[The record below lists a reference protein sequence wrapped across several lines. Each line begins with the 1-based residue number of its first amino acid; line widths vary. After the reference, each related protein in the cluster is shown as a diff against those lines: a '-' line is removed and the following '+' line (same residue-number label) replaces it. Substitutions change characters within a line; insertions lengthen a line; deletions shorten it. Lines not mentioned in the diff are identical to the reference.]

1 MFTPIKFNVMS
12 FMETYFSSSVDLKIA
27 RLSIIHKLL
36 NAVFVLLLC
45 YFSLPILPVLA
56 EDYQI
61 GSGDVLSITV
71 YGYDEL
77 KTKVR
82 VSETGS
88 IEFPL
93 IGTVQLGGIKTS
105 AASRKIEEMLSDG
118 YIVKPQVQIYIEEFK
133 SKKVAALGPFNKPGL
148 IELSGPTTLLELIS
162 KAGGLQKDAGETITV
177 TREEVGGGQ
186 KNITIN
192 VKKLIDE
199 GDAASNIPILGGE
212 TIAVAKGEPPVCYLT
227 GQVKKPGAYP
237 WTKNSNVLKMVSLA
251 GGFTGMAAESRI
263 KLTRVTHGKKQVM
276 EEVSMDTLVQSDD
289 VIEVPESFF

>member
-1 MFTPIKFNVMS
+1 MTM
-12 FMETYFSSSVDLKIA
+12 YFSPA
-27 RLSIIHKLL
+27 AGRRLFS
-36 NAVFVLLLC
+36 AVFLLLLLC
-45 YFSLPILPVLA
+45 CTLSAKA

-71 YGYDEL
+71 FGYDEL
-77 KTKVR
+77 KSKVR

-93 IGTVQLGGIKTS
+93 IGTVQVGGSKTS
-105 AASRKIEEMLSDG
+105 AAAERIEELLADG

-148 IELSGPTTLLELIS
+148 VELSGPTTLLELIS
-162 KAGGLQKDAGETITV
+162 KAGGLHKDAGETITV
-177 TREEVGGGQ
+177 TRDTAGGQ
-186 KNITIN
+186 QQIITVD
-192 VKKLIDE
+192 VKKLIED

-212 TIAVAKGEPPVCYLT
+212 TVAVAKGEPPVCYIT

-237 WTKNSNVLKMVSLA
+237 WTKNATVLKMVSLA
-251 GGFTGMAAESRI
+251 SGFTGMAAESRI
-263 KLTRVTHGKKQVM
+263 KVNRVVNGKKQ
-276 EEVSMDTLVQSDD
+276 ELENVSMDTLVEPDD

>member
-1 MFTPIKFNVMS
+1 ML

-27 RLSIIHKLL
+27 RLL
-36 NAVFVLLLC
+36 NTVFVLLLC
-45 YFSLPILPVLA
+45 YFSLPILPAIA

-82 VSETGS
+82 VSETGT

-105 AASRKIEEMLSDG
+105 AASRKIEEMLSEG

-186 KNITIN
+186 KNITIE

-263 KLTRVTHGKKQVM
+263 KLVRVTNGKKQVM
-276 EEVSMDTLVQSDD
+276 EEVGMDTLVQPDD

>member
-1 MFTPIKFNVMS
+1 MIMC
-12 FMETYFSSSVDLKIA
+12 FSSKA
-27 RLSIIHKLL
+27 GLL
-36 NAVFVLLLC
+36 AGRGLFSASFLLLLLC
-45 YFSLPILPVLA
+45 FSLPAMA

-77 KTKVR
+77 KTKAR

-93 IGTVQLGGIKTS
+93 IGTVQVGGMKTS
-105 AASRKIEEMLSDG
+105 AAAGRIEELLADG

-133 SKKVAALGPFNKPGL
+133 SKKVAALGPFNRPGL
-148 IELSGPTTLLELIS
+148 LELSGPTTLLELIS
-162 KAGGLQKDAGETITV
+162 KAGGLHKDAGETITV
-177 TREEVGGGQ
+177 TRDTEGGQ
-186 KNITIN
+186 QQIITID
-192 VKKLIDE
+192 VKKLIED

-212 TIAVAKGEPPVCYLT
+212 TVAVAKGEPPVCYIT
-227 GQVKKPGAYP
+227 GQVKKPGSYV
-237 WTKNSNVLKMVSLA
+237 WTKNATVLKMVSLG

-263 KLTRVTHGKKQVM
+263 KINRVVAGKKQ
-276 EEVSMDTLVQSDD
+276 ELKNVSLDTLVEPDD

>member
-1 MFTPIKFNVMS
+1 MIMC
-12 FMETYFSSSVDLKIA
+12 FSSKA
-27 RLSIIHKLL
+27 RLLAGRGLFSASFLL
-36 NAVFVLLLC
+36 LLLC
-45 YFSLPILPVLA
+45 FSLPAMA

-77 KTKVR
+77 KTKAR

-93 IGTVQLGGIKTS
+93 IGTVQVGGMKTS
-105 AASRKIEEMLSDG
+105 AAAGRIEELLADG

-133 SKKVAALGPFNKPGL
+133 SKKVAALGPFNRPGL
-148 IELSGPTTLLELIS
+148 VELSGPTTLLELIS
-162 KAGGLQKDAGETITV
+162 KAGGLHKDAGETITV
-177 TREEVGGGQ
+177 TRDTEGGQ
-186 KNITIN
+186 QQIITID
-192 VKKLIDE
+192 VKKLIED

-212 TIAVAKGEPPVCYLT
+212 TVAVAKGEPPVCYIT
-227 GQVKKPGAYP
+227 GQVKKPGSYV
-237 WTKNSNVLKMVSLA
+237 WTKNATVLKMVSLG

-263 KLTRVTHGKKQVM
+263 KINRVVGGKKQ
-276 EEVSMDTLVQSDD
+276 ELKNVSLDTLVEPDD

>member
-1 MFTPIKFNVMS
+1 MTICF
-12 FMETYFSSSVDLKIA
+12 FSPDAGLRA
-27 RLSIIHKLL
+27 GRRLFS
-36 NAVFVLLLC
+36 AVFLLLLLC
-45 YFSLPILPVLA
+45 FSLPAKA

-82 VSETGS
+82 VAETGS

-93 IGTVQLGGIKTS
+93 IGTVQVGGIKTS
-105 AASRKIEEMLSDG
+105 AAARKIEELLADG

-148 IELSGPTTLLELIS
+148 VELSGPTTLLELIS
-162 KAGGLQKDAGETITV
+162 KAGGLNNKDAGETITV
-177 TREEVGGGQ
+177 TREAAGGQ
-186 KNITIN
+186 QEVVTID
-192 VKKLIDE
+192 VKKLIED
-199 GDAASNIPILGGE
+199 GDPASNIPILGGE
-212 TIAVAKGEPPVCYLT
+212 TVAVAKGEPPVCYIT
-227 GQVKKPGAYP
+227 GQVKKPGSYV
-237 WTKNSNVLKMVSLA
+237 WTKNATVLKMVSLG

-263 KLTRVTHGKKQVM
+263 KINRVVDGKKQ
-276 EEVSMDTLVQSDD
+276 ELKNVSLDTLVEPDD

>member
-1 MFTPIKFNVMS
+1 
-12 FMETYFSSSVDLKIA
+12 METYFSSSVDLKIA
-27 RLSIIHKLL
+27 RLALHRLL

-45 YFSLPILPVLA
+45 YFSLPILPAIA

-82 VSETGS
+82 VSETGT

-105 AASRKIEEMLSDG
+105 AASRKIEEMLSEG

-162 KAGGLQKDAGETITV
+162 QAGGLQKDAGDTITV
-177 TREEVGGGQ
+177 TREEAGGGQ
-186 KNITIN
+186 KNITID
-192 VKKLIDE
+192 VKKLIDD
-199 GDAASNIPILGGE
+199 GDTDSNISIFGGE
-212 TIAVAKGEPPVCYLT
+212 TVAVAKGEPPVCYLN
-227 GQVKKPGAYP
+227 GEVKKPGAYP
-237 WTKNSNVLKMVSLA
+237 WTKNANVLKMVSLA
-251 GGFTGMAAESRI
+251 GGFTGMAAESSI
-263 KLTRVTHGKKQVM
+263 KLTRVTNGKKQVI
-276 EEVSMDTLVQSDD
+276 EKVGMDTLVQPDD

>member
-1 MFTPIKFNVMS
+1 MS
-12 FMETYFSSSVDLKIA
+12 FMETYFSSPVDLKIA
-27 RLSIIHKLL
+27 RLL
-36 NAVFVLLLC
+36 NTVFVLLLC
-45 YFSLPILPVLA
+45 YFSLPILPALA

-82 VSETGS
+82 VSETGT

-105 AASRKIEEMLSDG
+105 AASRKIEEMLSEG

-186 KNITIN
+186 KNITIE

-237 WTKNSNVLKMVSLA
+237 WTKNSNVLKMLSLA

-263 KLTRVTHGKKQVM
+263 KLVRVTNGKKQVM
-276 EEVSMDTLVQSDD
+276 EEVGMDTLVQPDD

>member
-1 MFTPIKFNVMS
+1 MTIRF
-12 FMETYFSSSVDLKIA
+12 FSPDAGLRA
-27 RLSIIHKLL
+27 GRRLFS
-36 NAVFVLLLC
+36 AVFLLLLLC
-45 YFSLPILPVLA
+45 FSLPAKA

-82 VSETGS
+82 VAETGS

-93 IGTVQLGGIKTS
+93 IGTVQVGGIKTS
-105 AASRKIEEMLSDG
+105 AAARKIEEMLADG

-148 IELSGPTTLLELIS
+148 VELSGPTTLLELIS
-162 KAGGLQKDAGETITV
+162 KAGGLNNKDAGETITV
-177 TREEVGGGQ
+177 TREAAGGQ
-186 KNITIN
+186 QEVVTID
-192 VKKLIDE
+192 VKKLIED
-199 GDAASNIPILGGE
+199 GDPASNIPILGGE
-212 TIAVAKGEPPVCYLT
+212 TVAVAKGEPPVCYIT
-227 GQVKKPGAYP
+227 GQVKKPGSYV
-237 WTKNSNVLKMVSLA
+237 WTKNATVLKMVSLG

-263 KLTRVTHGKKQVM
+263 KINRVVDGKKQ
-276 EEVSMDTLVQSDD
+276 ELKNVSLDTLVEPDD

>member
-1 MFTPIKFNVMS
+1 
-12 FMETYFSSSVDLKIA
+12 METYFSSSVDLKIA
-27 RLSIIHKLL
+27 RLL
-36 NAVFVLLLC
+36 NTVFVLLLC
-45 YFSLPILPVLA
+45 YFSLPILPAIA

-82 VSETGS
+82 VSETGT

-105 AASRKIEEMLSDG
+105 AASRKIEEMLSEG

-186 KNITIN
+186 KNITIE

-263 KLTRVTHGKKQVM
+263 KLVRVTNGKKQVM
-276 EEVSMDTLVQSDD
+276 EEVGMDTLVQPDD